1 MQRNFSMNEN
11 ILYTDGLI
19 EIRNDSI
26 LFRNYYFPIPTAK
39 TVKFDEIETIFMAEP
54 TIINGKYR
62 YWGSGDFIR
71 WFPLDSRR
79 SKRDIIFILHRKN
92 KKIKIGFTVED
103 SEKVIGLLKDKV
115 ILN

>member
-1 MQRNFSMNEN
+1 MNEN
-11 ILYTDGLI
+11 ILYSDKLI

-26 LFRNYYFPIPTAK
+26 LFHNYYFPIPSDKTA
-39 TVKFDEIETIFMAEP
+39 KFDEIENFFTVTP

-62 YWGSGDFIR
+62 YWGSGDFIL
-71 WFPLDSRR
+71 WFPLDTQR

-103 SEKVIGLLKDKV
+103 SEKVTDLLKDKV
-115 ILN
+115 TLNKT